1 MNILVDTSILID
13 IDRGRQETRK
23 RLAELTH
30 ANPGS
35 PTISFITQF
44 EFVDG
49 IRNRSA
55 KNQRRSRELLQF
67 FNVLPVS
74 RRTGDILA
82 ELKQDSDKRGSG
94 LVLADLIIAS
104 QAIEHGCLLVT
115 TDTDFAKIPGLK
127 HVLIA

>member
-1 MNILVDTSILID
+1 MNILVDTSILIAL
-13 IDRGRQETRK
+13 DRGRQEIRDK
-23 RLAELTH
+23 LAELTR

-49 IRNRSA
+49 IRDRTS
-55 KNQRRSRELLQF
+55 KNQMKSRELLNV
-67 FNVLPVS
+67 FNILPIS
-74 RRTGDILA
+74 RKTGEILA
-82 ELKQDSDKRGSG
+82 ELKHSSDKHGAG

-115 TDTDFAKIPGLK
+115 SDTDFTKIPELK